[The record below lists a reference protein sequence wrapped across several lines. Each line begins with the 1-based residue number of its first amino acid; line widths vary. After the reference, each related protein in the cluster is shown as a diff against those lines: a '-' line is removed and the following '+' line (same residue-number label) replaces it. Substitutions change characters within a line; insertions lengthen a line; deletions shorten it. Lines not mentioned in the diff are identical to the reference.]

1 MIDIE
6 KVRTII
12 SNILQEQQLTI
23 SVERHNDLVDV
34 LFAFDELKRL
44 QEFKTTFDNY
54 ELSQKQG
61 FIAYENWQE
70 CEKQIKELQKK
81 VVYQEQYKNSKY
93 VVIQDSVAKGFEF
106 DNIKEAVDKLYSL
119 KGNHEYDMGILACV
133 GGDKAFM
140 IAERKLDWSSNAT
153 TRED

>member
-54 ELSQKQG
+54 KLSQKQG

-81 VVYQEQYKNSKY
+81 VKSLHVMQTYQCLSCEREIRDTWKY
-93 VVIQDSVAKGFEF
+93 CPYCGVE
-106 DNIKEAVDKLYSL
+106 
-119 KGNHEYDMGILACV
+119 
-133 GGDKAFM
+133 
-140 IAERKLDWSSNAT
+140 LDWSA
-153 TRED
+153 E